1 MDQKIKGG
9 DIQDDGSIFSISFI
23 TFLLSEHFILMPLP
37 TEQQLTKHL
46 QMGIYLM
53 VPLIFIHYQK
63 FRNLGCIRALNQFS
77 YLLPCSPVLL
87 LMSLLYSIVS
97 GEALGQ
103 LVLFDEIQ

>member
-1 MDQKIKGG
+1 MN
-9 DIQDDGSIFSISFI
+9 DIEDDGSVFSISFS
-23 TFLLSEHFILMPLP
+23 TFLLSEYFILMPHP

-63 FRNLGCIRALNQFS
+63 FRNLGCIRALSQFS